1 MPNYLELDSLNQFVS
16 ALNNRLCYFNSGFVK
31 FMQNEFCLVTEPS
44 VTIAKRK
51 KTKWRHNPNTDDWE
65 WVSHDYGDALYRFS
79 FRIKSEVAA
88 HSREMHVFFDAE
100 EDIRNYVT
108 TSFDLLPKETGSF
121 VVDREIQGVYAFK
134 RTNRMVCVSDWR
146 RNGHRELVYLSATI
160 DPGEYKLLARKVS
173 RVENWDYEGNFRGD
187 PYFNDWCAEKML
199 CKFEYSYSYYI
210 QDSNGTAYRVDA
222 GVNPDDSFH
231 ITDG

>member
-1 MPNYLELDSLNQFVS
+1 MPDYLELDSLNQFVS
-16 ALNNRLCYFNSGFVK
+16 ILNNMLCYFNSGFVK

-51 KTKWRHNPNTDDWE
+51 TTEWQRNPNTDNWE
-65 WVSHDYGDALYRFS
+65 QVSHDYGDALYRFS

-88 HSREMHVFFDAE
+88 HSREMHVFFDTE

-134 RTNRMVCVSDWR
+134 RTNRMVRASDWR
-146 RNGHRELVYLSATI
+146 RNGHRETVYLSAII

-173 RVENWDYEGNFRGD
+173 RVENWDYEGNFRGN

-210 QDSNGTAYRVDA
+210 QDSNGTVYRVDA
-222 GVNPDDSFH
+222 GVNPDNSFH